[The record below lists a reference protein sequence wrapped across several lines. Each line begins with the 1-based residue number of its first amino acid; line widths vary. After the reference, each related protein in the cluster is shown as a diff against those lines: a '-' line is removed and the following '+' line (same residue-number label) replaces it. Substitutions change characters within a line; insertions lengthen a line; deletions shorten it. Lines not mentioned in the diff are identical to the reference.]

1 MDVSVNQDGAVNNQ
15 APAESAP
22 AVTQPVGQN
31 PPQEG
36 NPVGQEGAE
45 KHIPYDR
52 FKQVIDERNQERVQR
67 EAAEKRLRDLNSP
80 RLDPTHS
87 EIEKTVQNYVA
98 AGLSEQA
105 ARVLVDNQLSLVRS
119 QQSELKSEL
128 HGYKV
133 NEWARE
139 LKDQFKDYAEVS
151 AEADKQFSSLNQN
164 EQMEVMASRRA
175 LHNFFKAVRADV
187 LEKKMASSYNEGA
200 NNAYKN
206 QQLKQGM
213 GNVPGKG
220 PANPVAGITR
230 EEIMRLADDPVAYRK
245 RLPEIN
251 EALKKGLIK

>member
-1 MDVSVNQDGAVNNQ
+1 MDVSVNQNEAVNNQ

-22 AVTQPVGQN
+22 AVNQPVGQN

-67 EAAEKRLRDLNSP
+67 EAAESRLRDLSSP

-87 EIEKTVQNYVA
+87 ETEKIVKNYVA

-105 ARVLVDNQLSLVRS
+105 ARILVDNQLNLVRS
-119 QQSELKSEL
+119 QQVDLKQEL

-133 NEWARE
+133 NEWTRE

-151 AEADKQFSSLNQN
+151 GEADKQFSSMSPQ
-164 EQMEVMASRRA
+164 EQMEVMGSRRA
-175 LHNFFKAVRADV
+175 LHTFFKSVRADV
-187 LEKKMASSYNEGA
+187 LEKKMSQSYSDGA

-213 GNVPGKG
+213 GNLPGKG
-220 PANPVAGITR
+220 PASPGGAITR
-230 EEIMRLADDPVAYRK
+230 AELLRLASDPEAYRK

-251 EALKKGLIK
+251 EALKRGDIK

>member
-1 MDVSVNQDGAVNNQ
+1 MDVSVNQNEAVNNQ

-22 AVTQPVGQN
+22 AANQPVGQN

-36 NPVGQEGAE
+36 NPVGQEAVE

-67 EAAEKRLRDLNSP
+67 EAAESRLRDLNTP
-80 RLDPTHS
+80 RLDPTRS
-87 EIEKTVQNYVA
+87 EVEKTVQNYVA

-105 ARVLVDNQLSLVRS
+105 ARILVDNQLNLVRS
-119 QQSELKSEL
+119 QQVELKNEL

-133 NEWARE
+133 NEWTRE
-139 LKDQFKDYAEVS
+139 LKEQFKDYAEVS
-151 AEADKQFSSLNQN
+151 GEADKQFSSMSPQ
-164 EQMEVMASRRA
+164 EQMEVMGSRRS
-175 LHNFFKAVRADV
+175 LHTFFKSVRSD
-187 LEKKMASSYNEGA
+187 LLDKKLSSSYAAGA
-200 NNAYKN
+200 DNAYKN

-220 PANPVAGITR
+220 AAAPSGAITR
-230 EEIMRLADDPVAYRK
+230 EELTRLANDPAAFAK

-251 EALKKGLIK
+251 EALKRGLIK